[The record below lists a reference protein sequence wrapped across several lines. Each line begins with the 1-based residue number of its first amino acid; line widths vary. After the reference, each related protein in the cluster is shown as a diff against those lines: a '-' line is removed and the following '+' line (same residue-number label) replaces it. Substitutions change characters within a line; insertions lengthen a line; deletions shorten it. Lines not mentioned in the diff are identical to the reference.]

1 MTSILILAAVAATPV
16 PGTATSFT
24 DWTIG
29 CDNGRACRA
38 TSFMDENMEGNP
50 VILSIVRD
58 GAAGAV
64 PKLQVFAQEIGG
76 PRMAL
81 YDSAGTKIADLPE
94 RQGYYETPM
103 TAMIWGSIRNL
114 DKVELRDAKGKS
126 FGTASL
132 KGATAAIR
140 AMDDR
145 QKRVGTVTALVATG
159 SKPASA
165 VPAPP
170 PLPIVTYRAPPATA
184 PLQPTAAEIARMRKV
199 TDCTSDEGEMA
210 TAESFRVDAAT
221 TMVLL
226 SCGHG
231 AYNMSS
237 VPLILTGS
245 GKTRAIRIAP
255 FDYSGGVSD
264 SKTAPYALLTNA
276 GWDDASARLQSYAKG
291 RGIGDCGTAESWV
304 WDGRKLRLIEYTAMD
319 ECRGAFDGWPT
330 LWRADAKRV
339 K

>member
-1 MTSILILAAVAATPV
+1 MV
-16 PGTATSFT
+16 
-24 DWTIG
+24 W
-29 CDNGRACRA
+29 
-38 TSFMDENMEGNP
+38 GN
-50 VILSIVRD
+50 
-58 GAAGAV
+58 
-64 PKLQVFAQEIGG
+64 
-76 PRMAL
+76 
-81 YDSAGTKIADLPE
+81 
-94 RQGYYETPM
+94 
-103 TAMIWGSIRNL
+103 IRNL

-145 QKRVGTVTALVATG
+145 QKRVDTVTALVATG

-170 PLPIVTYRAPPATA
+170 PLPVVTFRSPPATA

-199 TDCTSDEGEMA
+199 TDCTDDEGEMA

-231 AYNMSS
+231 AYNFSS

-245 GKTRAIRIAP
+245 GKTRAMRVAP
-255 FDYSGGVSD
+255 FDYSGGMSE
-264 SKTAPYALLTNA
+264 STTAPYALLTNA
-276 GWDDASARLQSYAKG
+276 GWDDASGRLQSYAKG

-330 LWRADAKRV
+330 LWRAEAKRA